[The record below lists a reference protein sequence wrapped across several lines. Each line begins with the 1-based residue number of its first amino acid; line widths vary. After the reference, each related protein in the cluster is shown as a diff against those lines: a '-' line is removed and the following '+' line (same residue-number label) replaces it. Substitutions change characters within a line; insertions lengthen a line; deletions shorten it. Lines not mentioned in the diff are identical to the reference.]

1 MAIRKMGNWEF
12 RKAPRF
18 DEKSHPY
25 IFAMNM
31 YCLTD
36 KEIWRSL
43 VAVGKS
49 TPPGPFQSLAKWL
62 APNFKI
68 AYTDLKEVGGTRNPD
83 EHIMSAKYFAIY
95 FALKTVARKILTLA
109 KYNEVH

>member
-1 MAIRKMGNWEF
+1 MTIRKMKSWEF

-25 IFAMNM
+25 IFVTNIS
-31 YCLTD
+31 CLED

-49 TPPGPFQSLAKWL
+49 TPPGPLQSLAKWM
-62 APNFKI
+62 APNFNLTCI
-68 AYTDLKEVGGTRNPD
+68 DLKEHSINATQRFINRAHYD
-83 EHIMSAKYFAIY
+83 E
-95 FALKTVARKILTLA
+95 LKTVARKILTLA
-109 KYNEVH
+109 KYHEVH